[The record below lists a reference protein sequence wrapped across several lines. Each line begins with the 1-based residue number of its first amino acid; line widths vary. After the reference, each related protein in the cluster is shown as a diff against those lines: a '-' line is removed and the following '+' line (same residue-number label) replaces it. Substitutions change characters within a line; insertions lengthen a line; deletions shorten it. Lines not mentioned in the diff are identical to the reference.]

1 MAPQAKR
8 RKTENAIEEISF
20 DPDAR
25 HEFLTGFH
33 KRKLQRIKQAQE
45 YAAKRAR
52 EEKREERRKVQ
63 LFASLMWPLSF
74 DWQSFSFQLQIRE
87 QRAAEI
93 EQALNESK
101 RMLEQI
107 REDASS
113 NENDSGSDEEEWQG
127 FEEPAP
133 VDYEEE
139 YIDEDKYTTVTVE
152 EMGVSK
158 DALLKQGDTTS
169 SDEDEKKKSDSK
181 EAGSEN
187 SKAAKKP
194 GSKSHPVKKKKKQ
207 FRYESK
213 EERKLTRMKQRT
225 ARRKKAESRRER

>member
-1 MAPQAKR
+1 MAPQFKR
-8 RKTENAIEEISF
+8 RKLENAVEEISF

-33 KRKLQRIKQAQE
+33 KRKVQRIKLAQE
-45 YAAKRAR
+45 HAEKRAR
-52 EEKREERRKVQ
+52 EEKREERRK
-63 LFASLMWPLSF
+63 
-74 DWQSFSFQLQIRE
+74 IRE

-107 REDASS
+107 RGDASS
-113 NENDSGSDEEEWQG
+113 QESGSDSDSEEWQG

-152 EMGVSK
+152 EMGLSK
-158 DALLKQGDTTS
+158 NELHKQDKS
-169 SDEDEKKKSDSK
+169 SDDEDDKKHK
-181 EAGSEN
+181 EEEEVPKKP
-187 SKAAKKP
+187 KAAKKY
-194 GSKSHPVKKKKKQ
+194 GSKSGAPKKKKKQ

-213 EERKLTRMKQRT
+213 EERKIT
-225 ARRKKAESRRER
+225 RRKERAGKKKKASARQER